1 MRTVGVVRE
10 SFAGDKSALGIQ
22 CDRGGEPLVRARLEA
37 EPGNPFCPGDRD
49 QAIENLKTSYGE
61 EVEARGLS
69 NDGKVMFELLTSK
82 DGSWTLLMT
91 HADGKTC
98 LVGSGQSWTAVT
110 AMKAKGPAV

>member
-1 MRTVGVVRE
+1 MKMFRRSLLIAGLIGGV
-10 SFAGDKSALGIQ
+10 ALSALPAHAQ
-22 CDRGGEPLVRARLEA
+22 NTCFL
-37 EPGNPFCPGDRD
+37 RD
-49 QAIENLKTSYGE
+49 QAIENLKTSYG
-61 EVEARGLS
+61 
-69 NDGKVMFELLTSK
+69 KVMFELLTSE

>member
-1 MRTVGVVRE
+1 MKMFRRSLLIAGLIGGV
-10 SFAGDKSALGIQ
+10 ALSALPAHAQ
-22 CDRGGEPLVRARLEA
+22 NTCFLRDR
-37 EPGNPFCPGDRD
+37 
-49 QAIENLKTSYGE
+49 AIENLKTSYGE

-69 NDGKVMFELLTSK
+69 NDGKVMFELLTSE